1 MMRNPPRQLKP
12 ASVAALIVTGL
23 LCLTGPVTSQSKPP
37 LSKQAQAELD
47 AIDAR
52 LTAAERTTDT
62 RRASARQIAS
72 EIEKLREQIVAISR
86 QQGASEKRSAIYRAK
101 LETLNQMEAD
111 LTRRLGAVRAK
122 QSRLLSALQLYS
134 RNPPPAIF
142 VSSRRANDAV
152 VAAIIMKEI
161 TPELKLRA
169 AKLSEQ
175 NKTLINVRRAAALQ
189 SEALFVS
196 ESDVSEQQA
205 KIEALIAEKYDLED
219 QLLREADAAERQ
231 AMLLKSQ
238 SDRLRGNLPLKG
250 LLGATK
256 DTRLKAPLLG
266 RKVGD
271 FGVDGSRGLT
281 LESAPGAQVT
291 APSNGTVE
299 YAGPLDTYGQ
309 VVIVRTGADE
319 RIVLTGLGRVYVD
332 AGQTVIAGEPVG
344 RMPNLSSKKTELYL
358 ELRRGEVPVNP
369 NARFDLAAS

>member
-1 MMRNPPRQLKP
+1 MRFNGLT
-12 ASVAALIVTGL
+12 AAAICAVALVAV
-23 LCLTGPVTSQSKPP
+23 PVLSQSKPP

-52 LTAAERTTDT
+52 IKASERTTET

-86 QQGASEKRSAIYRAK
+86 QQGNSEKRSAIYRAK

-122 QSRLLSALQLYS
+122 QARLLSALQLYS

-161 TPELKLRA
+161 TPELKRRA
-169 AKLSEQ
+169 AELSEQ

-196 ESDVSEQQA
+196 DSDVSEQQA
-205 KIEALIAEKYDLED
+205 RIEALIAEKYTLED

-231 AMLLKSQ
+231 AMLLKTQ

-250 LLGATK
+250 LLGASK
-256 DTRLKAPLLG
+256 DNRLKPPLVG
-266 RKVGD
+266 RKVAD

-281 LESAPGAQVT
+281 IEAAPGGGT
-291 APSNGTVE
+291 ALLGVVLILMGEWFVFDVSMLLFCNWFMFSGVSGTSF
-299 YAGPLDTYGQ
+299 
-309 VVIVRTGADE
+309 I
-319 RIVLTGLGRVYVD
+319 
-332 AGQTVIAGEPVG
+332 
-344 RMPNLSSKKTELYL
+344 
-358 ELRRGEVPVNP
+358 
-369 NARFDLAAS
+369 

>member
-1 MMRNPPRQLKP
+1 MRIPSRQLRTV
-12 ASVAALIVTGL
+12 SVAALAVTGF

-37 LSKQAQAELD
+37 LSKSAQAELD

-52 LTAAERTTDT
+52 LKAAERSTNTH
-62 RRASARQIAS
+62 RASARQIAS
-72 EIEKLREQIVAISR
+72 EIEKLREQIIEISR
-86 QQGASEKRSAIYRAK
+86 TQGNSEKRSAIYRAK

-161 TPELKLRA
+161 TPELKRRA
-169 AKLSEQ
+169 ATLSEQ

-196 ESDVSEQQA
+196 ESDVSEQRA
-205 KIEALIAEKYDLED
+205 RIEALIAEKYDLED
-219 QLLREADAAERQ
+219 QLLRDADASERQ
-231 AMLLKSQ
+231 AALLKIQ

-256 DTRLKAPLLG
+256 DNRLKLPLIG
-266 RKVGD
+266 QKTGD
-271 FGVDGSRGLT
+271 YGVKDSRGLT

-291 APSNGTVE
+291 APGGGTVE
-299 YAGPLDTYGQ
+299 YAGPLDNYGQ
-309 VVIVRTGADE
+309 VVIVRTGPDE
-319 RIVLTGLGRVYVD
+319 RVVLTGLGRVYVD
-332 AGQTVIAGEPVG
+332 VGQTVALGEPLG
-344 RMPNLSSKKTELYL
+344 RMPNLSSKTTRLYL
-358 ELRRGEVPVNP
+358 ELRRGDVPVNP
-369 NARFDLAAS
+369 VSRFDLSSL